1 MKAARHEKNGA
12 MMATC
17 MKAAALPCLTCS
29 QHLSRF
35 LLSNHTPKPR
45 HRVVIP
51 NRMMSASV
59 KQTK

>member
-17 MKAAALPCLTCS
+17 MEAAALPCLTCS

-35 LLSNHTPKPR
+35 LLYIIIRLSLVTG
-45 HRVVIP
+45 
-51 NRMMSASV
+51 S
-59 KQTK
+59 

>member
-17 MKAAALPCLTCS
+17 MKAAALPRLTCS

-35 LLSNHTPKPR
+35 LLYNHTPKPR

-51 NRMMSASV
+51 NRMSALV
-59 KQTK
+59 KKTK